1 MRRSFVA
8 SESKYTPVVL
18 SSGGEV
24 FLNDRN
30 VLIGFLQ

>member
-1 MRRSFVA
+1 MRPSFVA
-8 SESKYTPVVL
+8 SEIKYTPVVL
-18 SSGGEV
+18 SSGGKV

>member
-1 MRRSFVA
+1 MRRCFVA

-18 SSGGEV
+18 SSGGKV

-30 VLIGFLQ
+30 VLIDFLQ